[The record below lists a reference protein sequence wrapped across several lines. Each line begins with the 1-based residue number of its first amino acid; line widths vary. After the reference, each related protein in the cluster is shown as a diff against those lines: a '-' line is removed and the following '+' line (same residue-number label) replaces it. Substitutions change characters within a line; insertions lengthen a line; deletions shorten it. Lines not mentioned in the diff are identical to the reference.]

1 MPTKR
6 PRHRVKNE
14 ILSLL
19 IAAFVALSLVAIK
32 AAPAA
37 AVAGEVRIAKDWYT
51 IQPVEQAILAAPVG
65 GWTASLTVTKTIH
78 DLNGDGLL
86 TPADVRVTVNGSDVA
101 VSAASSAT
109 ITLAAPPPAGAWVV
123 AYYTA
128 EPLRAGARV
137 RVSVDD
143 ADLNVH
149 SDSNTP
155 ITNEL
160 TTISG
165 TTVTASHVIGDRNHD
180 GNLDEDDVGVY
191 SYTESA
197 FLSVTA
203 VSGKTVTVEAGY
215 DSYDVLLD
223 YSYGVTPPIKDL
235 NSLRVIQRPIVDRD
249 GDGEATAADVTVNC
263 AEHGLISDEVIG
275 VTSADGMIWL
285 DGKTDHSADSVRAS
299 YMYATA
305 NATGV
310 NLKSTSQP
318 AGIPLS
324 LKETGANT
332 GVFDNTVAGA
342 TGYVTLV
349 SAVVD
354 AATQLRAAA
363 GDTITATYADA
374 RPAANAIDTATA
386 ETSKPV
392 IADASPSHNTFTKGT
407 RPALAIDIM
416 DTGSGVALDRWRLY
430 IYSTAIA
437 SPPAADLIEAGI
449 LVASEHKTAIANG
462 WHLEWTISKP
472 GREALDEGIYHWFVT
487 AEDIAGNIATSD
499 ALAGGAANG
508 YLLGID
514 NTPPLLS
521 AATTGV
527 WWDAGTNAL
536 GTPRSYT
543 TIQLAFDEELDP
555 ATVSR
560 ADFEVDAIPP
570 LAERMYAPVYSIPGA
585 PSTLIDGSG
594 YRYVYLTVPT
604 LATDAQ
610 PKVELVGT
618 VRDLAGNTAS
628 AGLIPAAADG
638 LAPLLEVSATPHLGG
653 PGQAITITA
662 TSSERLAAP
671 PTAKVSHTQD
681 GEEWIDAS
689 LQPTMLLSGTNQWTG
704 TYPVANTA
712 KHKVVITGL
721 DVAGNDSSA
730 AAYFEGDTL
739 CGPVV
744 LRIGNDILAWT
755 ITTNVYVDNP
765 TIDIDFALEGAE
777 YPDDSHG
784 TVALSQ
790 VTLDNVDVTAL
801 VSTTDNVTFTLATSG
816 LAVGSHSIS
825 VVARDEAGNTSSNA
839 RLFSITPM
847 PSVSIELMP
856 GLNLISVPKDPIDP
870 SIATIFADFTSIDRV
885 FTYEA
890 GAWLTAYYDPATKA
904 WSNELTSIVAGK
916 GYWVHTGQAIT
927 LVINLKLPEAGDEPP
942 AYDIVTGWNLIG
954 FSPPGGATS
963 ADIYHYLSNL
973 RDETGAPIWIGL
985 HRYRP
990 DVGYETATPDT
1001 GFDGL
1006 PMAVSTEE
1014 RLVQGQGY
1022 WIEASAP
1029 GALSP

>member
-1 MPTKR
+1 M
-6 PRHRVKNE
+6 
-14 ILSLL
+14 
-19 IAAFVALSLVAIK
+19 K

-37 AVAGEVRIAKDWYT
+37 AVTGEVRVAKDWYT
-51 IQPVEQAILAAPVG
+51 IQPVKQEILAAPVG

-78 DLNGDGLL
+78 GLNGDGLV

-101 VSAASSAT
+101 VSAASGT
-109 ITLAAPPPAGAWVV
+109 IIALTAPPPAGAWVV

-137 RVSVDD
+137 RVTVDD
-143 ADLNVH
+143 ADLDIH

-160 TTISG
+160 TTVSS

-180 GNLDEDDVGVY
+180 GNLDEDDVDVY
-191 SYTESA
+191 SHTESA
-197 FLSVTA
+197 FLSITA

-215 DSYDVLLD
+215 DGRPVLLD
-223 YSYGVTPPIKDL
+223 YSHGVTPPTRVL

-249 GDGEATAADVTVNC
+249 GDGEATAADITVNC

-275 VTSADGMIWL
+275 ITSADGIIWL

-299 YMYATA
+299 YIYATA
-305 NATGV
+305 NTAGI

-318 AGIPLS
+318 AGITLN

-332 GVFDNTVAGA
+332 GTFDNTVAGA

-374 RPAANAIDTATA
+374 RPAVNATDRATA
-386 ETSKPV
+386 ETSKPI
-392 IADASPSHNTFTKGT
+392 IADASPSHNTFTKDT
-407 RPALAIDIM
+407 KPTLAVDIM
-416 DTGSGVALDRWRLY
+416 DAGSGVALDRWRLC
-430 IYSTAIA
+430 IYSTATA
-437 SPPAADLIEAGI
+437 SPPAADLIKVGT
-449 LVASEHKTAIANG
+449 LVASEYKTAIANG
-462 WHLEWTISKP
+462 WHLEWTISEP
-472 GREALDEGIYHWFVT
+472 AGEARDEGVYHWFVT

-499 ALAGGAANG
+499 AIAGGAANG

-543 TIQLAFDEELDP
+543 SIQLAFDEELDP
-555 ATVSR
+555 ATVSP
-560 ADFEVDAIPP
+560 ADFEVDALPP
-570 LAERMYAPVYSIPGA
+570 LAGRMYAPVYSIPGV

-594 YRYVYLTVPT
+594 YRYVYLTIPT
-604 LATDAQ
+604 LAADAQ

-628 AGLIPAAADG
+628 AGLVPSAADG
-638 LAPLLEVSATPHLGG
+638 LPPLLDVSATPDFGG
-653 PGQAITITA
+653 SGQAITITA
-662 TSSERLAAP
+662 AAYAERLAAP
-671 PTAKVSHTQD
+671 PTARVSHTQD
-681 GEEWIDAS
+681 GEEWIHAS
-689 LQPTMLLSGTNQWTG
+689 LQPTMLLSATNQWTG
-704 TYPVANTA
+704 TYLAANTA
-712 KHKVVITGL
+712 KHEVVITVL

-744 LRIGNDILAWT
+744 FRIGNDILAAT
-755 ITTNVYVDNP
+755 ITTDVYVDNP
-765 TIDIDFALEGAE
+765 TIDFDFAPEGAE

-784 TVALSQ
+784 RVALTQ
-790 VTLDNVDVTAL
+790 VTLDNIDVTAS

-816 LAVGSHSIS
+816 LALGGHSIS

-839 RLFSITPM
+839 RLFSIKRM

-856 GLNLISVPKDPIDP
+856 GLNLISVPKAPFDS
-870 SIATIFADFTSIDRV
+870 SITTIFADFTSIDRV

-890 GAWLTAYYDPATKA
+890 GAWLTAYYDSATKA
-904 WSNELTSIVAGK
+904 WTGELTNIMAGK
-916 GYWVHTGQAIT
+916 GYWVHTCQAIT
-927 LVINLKLPEAGDEPP
+927 LVLNLKLPEAGDEPP
-942 AYDIVTGWNLIG
+942 AYDIATGWNLIG

-963 ADIYHYLSNL
+963 ADIRHYLRNL
-973 RDETGAPIWIGL
+973 RDETGTPIWIGL

-990 DVGYETATPDT
+990 DVGYEMATPDT
-1001 GFDGL
+1001 GFDDL
-1006 PMAVSTEE
+1006 PMAVSTAKS
-1014 RLVQGQGY
+1014 LVQGQGY
-1022 WIEASAP
+1022 WLEASAP